1 MIRRFIRAAISAGII
16 GGAAIGGG
24 TIGKDVW
31 NLVQVPKSSLEF
43 RNPTESYKNSATSS
57 ESLPERQSVI
67 PSLPSLPQYEAKVKK
82 GSLDLFPKPKN
93 TSWHDGGS
101 EL

>member
-1 MIRRFIRAAISAGII
+1 MIRRFIRAAIGAGII
-16 GGAAIGGG
+16 GGTTIGGA

-31 NLVQVPKSSLEF
+31 NLVQVPKSSSAFE
-43 RNPTESYKNSATSS
+43 KSATSS
-57 ESLPERQSVI
+57 ESLPERQSVV

-82 GSLDLFPKPKN
+82 GSLDLFPKAKN